1 MIGVDDITPVSAAEY
16 AEIERKFAE
25 LVGTRR
31 DCFIVQGE
39 AILALEA
46 VARGLGGPDVRA
58 LNVVSGPYGA
68 VFGDWLRQTGA
79 EVEDLAVDFDRAV
92 SADLVRDALAR
103 AGAVD
108 LVSIVHAEAA
118 TGAVNPLREIAA
130 VVREAGAIL
139 AVDAVASIGADPLA
153 LDEWGVDVA
162 VLAAQKALAGPTGAA
177 AVVVD
182 ERVWQR
188 LRVNPAAPRRSI
200 LSLLDWKERWLDSGR
215 EGLPVIP
222 HHVETRL
229 LGSALDRA
237 LAESLAA
244 IVERHARAR
253 DACRA
258 GLRALGLEP
267 WVQDDREATAVV
279 TTVRPPDGISSASL
293 LRASHDAQRDAAPPA
308 LSLAPGTLAPFALRI
323 DHTGRRANVATVLAA
338 LASLGLGLRRLGV
351 EVDVGEAL
359 GAAIAA
365 RSADGG
371 ANREVEPNSAS

>member
-1 MIGVDDITPVSAAEY
+1 MIDLGDIPPVSAAEY
-16 AEIERKFAE
+16 AEIERKFGQ

-46 VARGLGGPDVRA
+46 VARGLGGPQVRA
-58 LNVVSGPYGA
+58 LNIVSGPYGA
-68 VFGDWLRQTGA
+68 VFGDWLRQTRA

-92 SADLVRDALAR
+92 STELVRDALGR

-108 LVSIVHAEAA
+108 VVSVVHAEAA

-130 VVREAGAIL
+130 AVREAGAIL

-153 LDEWGVDVA
+153 LDDWGVDVA

-182 ERVWQR
+182 ERVWER
-188 LRVNPAAPRRSI
+188 IGANPAAPRRSI
-200 LSLLDWKERWLDSGR
+200 LSLLDWKERWIDSGR

-222 HHVETRL
+222 HHAETRL
-229 LGSALDRA
+229 LGAALDRA

-258 GLRALGLEP
+258 GLRALSLEP
-267 WVQDDREATAVV
+267 WVRDDGEATAVV
-279 TTVRPPDGISSASL
+279 TTVRPPDGISPVSL
-293 LRASHDAQRDAAPPA
+293 LDASRDAQRDPSPLA
-308 LSLAPGTLAPFALRI
+308 LSLAPGSLASFALRV
-323 DHTGRRANVATVLAA
+323 DHTGRRANVATVLAT
-338 LASLGLGLRRLGV
+338 LASLGLGLRRLGF

-359 GAAIAA
+359 DAALSATTADAGA
-365 RSADGG
+365 SPDVE
-371 ANREVEPNSAS
+371 ANRGT